1 MPEQPSAALLLVE
14 PDRLARDLA
23 LLALTGAG
31 AGYQVV
37 SAGDGVEAL
46 ALIQTRRFDLVLVN
60 LLLPRLNGFD
70 VIRQARRVLGPE
82 VPILVVTALS
92 LRELVEQAITAGAN
106 DFIVKPFDPQ
116 LLTAKVRGA
125 LDRVRPA
132 AQPQPA
138 FGRRSSAPA
147 AA

>member
-1 MPEQPSAALLLVE
+1 MSEVPSAALLLVE

-23 LLALTGAG
+23 VLALAGAG

-46 ALIQTRRFDLVLVN
+46 ALIQTRRFDLLLVN

-92 LRELVEQAITAGAN
+92 LRELVEQAIAAGAN

-116 LLTAKVRGA
+116 LLTAKVQGA
-125 LDRVRPA
+125 LARVRPA
-132 AQPQPA
+132 AQPQSA
-138 FGRRSSAPA
+138 FGRRASATA

>member
-92 LRELVEQAITAGAN
+92 LRELV
-106 DFIVKPFDPQ
+106 
-116 LLTAKVRGA
+116 LHR
-125 LDRVRPA
+125 
-132 AQPQPA
+132 QPL
-138 FGRRSSAPA
+138 
-147 AA
+147 